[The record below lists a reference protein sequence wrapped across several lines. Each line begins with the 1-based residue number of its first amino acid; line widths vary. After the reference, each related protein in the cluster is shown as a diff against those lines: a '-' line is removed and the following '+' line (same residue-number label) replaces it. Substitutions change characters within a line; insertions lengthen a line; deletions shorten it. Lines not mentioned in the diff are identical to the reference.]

1 MVENALNTTQNNG
14 KSWMVLEMSRYVIN
28 SLPSVVHFFKTEGV
42 AIAVICSIKTEHICH
57 IYQDCNSGQTPSI
70 TNLLCQT
77 ITGDTSWCW
86 HVRTPGKETSKS
98 NTNTKTQSST
108 NGRWLQDLVLHPLVV
123 QHQGQ
128 TAIHRS
134 GGRPAKSWDRCMIL
148 ICVFKIDWVYSL
160 SLFIDIGLRCWL
172 LGMM

>member
-1 MVENALNTTQNNG
+1 MYEFFFVAHMVENALNTTQNNG

-98 NTNTKTQSST
+98 NTNTKHPVIHQWQVATRPRSAPF
-108 NGRWLQDLVLHPLVV
+108 GRAAPGANCHPPLWR
-123 QHQGQ
+123 
-128 TAIHRS
+128 TA
-134 GGRPAKSWDRCMIL
+134 CQIL
-148 ICVFKIDWVYSL
+148 
-160 SLFIDIGLRCWL
+160 R
-172 LGMM
+172 